1 MTKIAYLFT
10 SCLLLLM
17 FIACKT
23 ATSQPANDLA
33 SINAPQGTTR
43 LVEENM
49 IYKYTTDE
57 LKPRSTSTFT
67 FNKEGNFLTHVQRF
81 IGGEENKQDYSYDSN
96 GRLLKIVGTSSKY
109 GTTTTTYT
117 YTGENPLT
125 ITAAVENGENY
136 VPKIIQYFEGE
147 TKIKEE
153 IFNNAGVL
161 RERLEFNGD
170 THTSTSYDNS
180 GNLSFKTE
188 KTLKNGSVLKSVTY
202 NEDGS
207 VYRGIENELDEHG
220 NMIRSWSLDKDLKRE
235 KESFGNYY
243 TYDNDAWVLRV
254 GRQIRDY
261 GSGYT
266 ANVAVRTIEGKNPA
280 SITQA
285 HVKTALK
292 AIKI

>member
-1 MTKIAYLFT
+1 MFT
-10 SCLLLLM
+10 
-17 FIACKT
+17 ACKT

-33 SINAPQGTTR
+33 IINAPQGTTS
-43 LVEENM
+43 LVEETM
-49 IYKYTTDE
+49 IYKYATDE

-67 FNKEGNFLTHVQRF
+67 FNKDGNFLTHVQRF
-81 IGGEENKQDYSYDSN
+81 TGGDENKQDYSYDGN
-96 GRLLKIVGTSSKY
+96 GRLLKIVASSSKY
-109 GTTTTTYT
+109 GTTTTTTYT

-125 ITAAVENGENY
+125 ITTAVENGENY
-136 VPKIIQYFEGE
+136 VPKIIQYFDGK
-147 TKIKEE
+147 TKVKEE

-180 GNLSFKTE
+180 GNLSFKRE
-188 KTLKNGSVLKSVTY
+188 KTLKNGSELKSVTY

-207 VYRGIENELDEHG
+207 VYRGIENELDKHG
-220 NMIRSWSLDKDLKRE
+220 NMIRSWSLDKNLKRD
-235 KESFGNYY
+235 KESFGYYY

-266 ANVAVRTIEGKNPA
+266 ANVAVRTINGKNPA
-280 SITQA
+280 SITPA
-285 HVKTALK
+285 DIKAALK